1 MATGSIFGNLFG
13 GGGKGTLCIDIG
25 SNSVKFVKMEGGRIT
40 DYGLKEIGEAFDV
53 PSILRELVK
62 DYKPGEVFSFVSGPS
77 VSLRQ
82 APFPKMN
89 RRELKDAIMLRL
101 EKYSP
106 FTVDEAILDFKA
118 LGPVREAGAIKDNVM
133 VVAARKDIVS
143 DHISTLRKAGL
154 EPSGIGVIPFALQAA
169 VKKYGRVRPDETIC
183 LLDIG
188 AEFTDMIFMKGERLD
203 LARTIT
209 TAGNAVTEAM
219 TVAIT
224 TEEGQL
230 ALDAYDAENMKR
242 QYGLP
247 AEDSA
252 DRMPSGIMVKRLA
265 TLQRPALERFVA
277 EINRSIDYYRR
288 EFGETKIDRL
298 LLCGGTAAMKGLREY
313 IQTSLGVTT
322 QLFDPFKE
330 AGLYKKGTAPENE
343 AGYRMVTALGL
354 AYDHAAVDL
363 LPVEMKTGKF
373 IARDIRLA
381 VVGGV
386 LWVGLLVVVYVV
398 VAGWSQASAMQ
409 VSKLQKD
416 LKATEDANK
425 EYFAIEAQIRE
436 MEAKQRSLTA
446 VVGEEIIS
454 VPVLAGVTRMIPDN
468 IQLNS
473 LALTGQRSVKM
484 TGVVSAD
491 PFLLDIDLSQF
502 MIDLENSPGFQQ
514 VQLVSKNRSTLQGE
528 AVLEFEIQCVT
539 E

>member
-1 MATGSIFGNLFG
+1 MATGSVFSSLFG

-25 SNSVKFVKMEGGRIT
+25 SNSVKFVKMEGGRVT
-40 DYGLKEIGEAFDV
+40 DYGFKEIGEAFDV

-89 RRELKDAIMLRL
+89 RRELKDAILLRL

-106 FTVDEAILDFKA
+106 FTIDEAILDFKT

-154 EPSGIGVIPFALQAA
+154 EPSGISVIPFALQAA
-169 VKKYGRVRPDETIC
+169 VRKFGRVRPDETVC
-183 LLDIG
+183 VLDIG
-188 AEFTDMIFMKGERLD
+188 AEYTDMVFMKGERLD

-209 TAGNAVTEAM
+209 TAGNAITEAM

-230 ALDAYDAENMKR
+230 ALDAYDAENLKR
-242 QYGLP
+242 KYGLP
-247 AEDSA
+247 SA
-252 DRMPSGIMVKRLA
+252 DDDERLPSGVMVKRLA

-288 EFGETKIDRL
+288 EFGETKIERL
-298 LLCGGTAAMKGLREY
+298 LLCGGTAVMKGLREY
-313 IQTSLGVTT
+313 LQTALGVPAS
-322 QLFDPFKE
+322 LFDPFKE
-330 AGLYKKGTAPENE
+330 FGLYKKGTAPESE
-343 AGYRMVTALGL
+343 AGYRLVTALGL
-354 AYDHAAVDL
+354 LHDHTAVDL
-363 LPVEMKTGKF
+363 LPGEMKTGKAT
-373 IARDIRLA
+373 ARDVRIA
-381 VVGGV
+381 VLGGV
-386 LWVGLLVVVYVV
+386 LWVIILVVIY
-398 VAGWSQASAMQ
+398 AILASWSQASAAQ
-409 VSKLQKD
+409 VNRLKRD

-425 EYFAIEAQIRE
+425 EYFALENQIRE
-436 MEAKQRSLTA
+436 MEAKQHSLTA

-454 VPVLAGVTRMIPDN
+454 VPVLAQVTRIIPPN
-468 IQLNS
+468 IQLNT
-473 LALTGQRSVKM
+473 LALTGQRTVKM
-484 TGVVSAD
+484 TGVVSSE

-502 MIDLENSPGFQQ
+502 MIDLEGSPGFQQ
-514 VQLVSKNRSTLQGE
+514 VQLMSKNRSALQGE
-528 AVLEFEIQCVT
+528 SVLEFEIQCVT

>member
-1 MATGSIFGNLFG
+1 MATGVFGSLFG

-25 SNSVKFVKMEGGRIT
+25 SNSVKFVKMEGGRIV

-53 PSILRELVK
+53 PSILRELIK

-82 APFPKMN
+82 ANFPKMN
-89 RRELKDAIMLRL
+89 RRELKDAILLRL

-106 FTVDEAILDFKA
+106 FTLDEAILDFKT

-133 VVAARKDIVS
+133 VVAARKDIIS

-154 EPSGIGVIPFALQAA
+154 EPTAISVIPFALQATVRRFA
-169 VKKYGRVRPDETIC
+169 RVRADETVC

-188 AEFTDMIFMKGERLD
+188 AEFTDMVFLKGDRLD

-209 TAGNAVTEAM
+209 TAGNAITEAM

-230 ALDAYDAENMKR
+230 ALDAYDAENLKR
-242 QYGLP
+242 KYGIP
-247 AEDSA
+247 AEDDQ
-252 DRMPSGIMVKRLA
+252 DRLSSGIMVKRLV

-298 LLCGGTAAMKGLREY
+298 LICGGTAAMKGLREY
-313 IQTSLGVTT
+313 IQTNLGMPTE
-322 QLFDPFKE
+322 LFDPFK
-330 AGLYKKGTAPENE
+330 AGELYRKGTAPEDE
-343 AGYRMVTALGL
+343 IGHRLVTALGL
-354 AYDHAAVDL
+354 MYDHASVDL
-363 LPVEMKTGKF
+363 LPGEMRTGKF
-373 IARDIRLA
+373 VARDVRLA
-381 VVGGV
+381 VAGGIV
-386 LWVGLLVVVYVV
+386 WVGFLIVVYVLL
-398 VAGWSQASAMQ
+398 AGWSQTYIGRANRL
-409 VSKLQKD
+409 KRD
-416 LKATEDANK
+416 LKATEESNK
-425 EYFAIEAQIRE
+425 EYFALEQQVNE
-436 MEAKQRSLTA
+436 LSAKQKSLND
-446 VVGEEIIS
+446 VVGEVQVS
-454 VPVLAGVTRMIPDN
+454 VPIMAALTRTVPAN

-473 LALTGQRSVKM
+473 CVLTGQQNIKM
-484 TGVVSAD
+484 TGVVSGE
-491 PFLLDIDLSQF
+491 PFLLDVDLSQF
-502 MIDLENSPGFQQ
+502 MIDLEASPTFQQ
-514 VQLVSKNRSTLQGE
+514 VQLASKNRSSLQGE

>member
-1 MATGSIFGNLFG
+1 MATGVFGSLFG

-25 SNSVKFVKMEGGRIT
+25 SNSVKFVKMEGGRIV

-53 PSILRELVK
+53 PSILRELIK

-82 APFPKMN
+82 ANFPKMN
-89 RRELKDAIMLRL
+89 RRELKDAILLRL

-106 FTVDEAILDFKA
+106 FTLDEAILDFKT

-133 VVAARKDIVS
+133 VVAARKDIIS

-154 EPSGIGVIPFALQAA
+154 EPTAISVIPFALQATVRRFA
-169 VKKYGRVRPDETIC
+169 RVRADETVC

-188 AEFTDMIFMKGERLD
+188 AEFTDMVFLKGDRLD

-209 TAGNAVTEAM
+209 TAGNAITEAM

-230 ALDAYDAENMKR
+230 ALDAYDAESLKR
-242 QYGLP
+242 KHGIP
-247 AEDSA
+247 AEDDQ
-252 DRMPSGIMVKRLA
+252 DRLSSGIMVKRLA

-298 LLCGGTAAMKGLREY
+298 LICGGTAAMKGLREY
-313 IQTSLGVTT
+313 IQTNLGMPTE
-322 QLFDPFKE
+322 LFDPFK
-330 AGLYKKGTAPENE
+330 AGELYRKGTAPEDE
-343 AGYRMVTALGL
+343 IGHRLVTALGL
-354 AYDHAAVDL
+354 MYDHASVDL
-363 LPVEMKTGKF
+363 LPGEMRTGKF
-373 IARDIRLA
+373 VAQDVRLA
-381 VVGGV
+381 VAGGIV
-386 LWVGLLVVVYVV
+386 WVGFLIVVYVLL
-398 VAGWSQASAMQ
+398 AGWSQTYIGRANRL
-409 VSKLQKD
+409 KRD
-416 LKATEDANK
+416 LKATEESNK
-425 EYFAIEAQIRE
+425 EYFALEQQVNDLST
-436 MEAKQRSLTA
+436 KQKSLND
-446 VVGEEIIS
+446 VVGQVQVS
-454 VPVLAGVTRMIPDN
+454 VPIMAAVTRLVPAN

-473 LALTGQRSVKM
+473 CVLTGEKNIKM
-484 TGVVSAD
+484 TGVVSGE
-491 PFLLDIDLSQF
+491 PFLLDVDLSQF
-502 MIDLENSPGFQQ
+502 MIDLESSPTFQQ
-514 VQLVSKNRSTLQGE
+514 VQLASKNRNSLQGE

>member
-1 MATGSIFGNLFG
+1 LATGNIFSNLFG

-25 SNSVKFVKMEGGRIT
+25 SNSVKFVKMEGGRVT
-40 DYGLKEIGEAFDV
+40 DYGFKEIGEAFDV

-82 APFPKMN
+82 APFPKMS
-89 RRELKDAIMLRL
+89 RRELKDAILLRL

-106 FTVDEAILDFKA
+106 FTIDEAILDFKT
-118 LGPVREAGAIKDNVM
+118 LGPVREAGAIKENVM

-154 EPSGIGVIPFALQAA
+154 EPSGISVIPFALQAA
-169 VKKYGRVRPDETIC
+169 VRKFGRVRPDETVC
-183 LLDIG
+183 VLDIG
-188 AEFTDMIFMKGERLD
+188 AEYTDMVFMKGERLD

-209 TAGNAVTEAM
+209 TAGNAITEAM

-230 ALDAYDAENMKR
+230 ALDAYDAENLKR
-242 QYGLP
+242 KYGLP
-247 AEDSA
+247 SA
-252 DRMPSGIMVKRLA
+252 DDNEQLPSGVMVKRLA

-288 EFGETKIDRL
+288 EFGETKIERL
-298 LLCGGTAAMKGLREY
+298 LLCGGTAVMKGMREY
-313 IQTSLGVTT
+313 LQSALNVPAH
-322 QLFDPFKE
+322 LFDPFKE
-330 AGLYKKGTAPENE
+330 FGLYKKGTAPENE
-343 AGYRMVTALGL
+343 VGYRLVTALGL
-354 AYDHAAVDL
+354 LHDHTAVDL
-363 LPVEMKTGKF
+363 LPGEMKTGKTT
-373 IARDIRLA
+373 ARDLRLA
-381 VVGGV
+381 VFGGV
-386 LWVGLLVVVYVV
+386 LWVIILIVIYAVL
-398 VAGWSQASAMQ
+398 ASWSQASAAQ
-409 VSKLQKD
+409 VNRLKRD

-425 EYFAIEAQIRE
+425 EYFALEGQIKE
-436 MEAKQRSLTA
+436 MEAKQHGLTA

-454 VPVLAGVTRMIPDN
+454 VPVLAQVTRVIPAN
-468 IQLNS
+468 IQLNT
-473 LALTGQRSVKM
+473 LALTGQRAVKM
-484 TGVVSAD
+484 TGVVSSE

-502 MIDLENSPGFQQ
+502 MIDLEGSPGFQQ

-528 AVLEFEIQCVT
+528 SVLEFEIQCVT

>member
-1 MATGSIFGNLFG
+1 LATGSLFGNLFG

-25 SNSVKFVKMEGGRIT
+25 SNSVKFVKMEGGRVT
-40 DYGLKEIGEAFDV
+40 DYGFKEIGEAFDV

-82 APFPKMN
+82 AAFPKMN
-89 RRELKDAIMLRL
+89 RRELKDAILLRL

-106 FTVDEAILDFKA
+106 FALDEAILDFKT
-118 LGPVREAGAIKDNVM
+118 LGPQREAGAIKDNVM

-154 EPSGIGVIPFALQAA
+154 EPTGISVIPFALQAA
-169 VKKYGRVRPDETIC
+169 VKKFGHVRPDETVC

-188 AEFTDMIFMKGERLD
+188 AEFTDMVFMKGERLD
-203 LARTIT
+203 LARMIT

-230 ALDAYDAENMKR
+230 ALDAYDAENLKR
-242 QYGLP
+242 KYGLP
-247 AEDSA
+247 SEDDA
-252 DRMPSGIMVKRLA
+252 DRLPSGVMVKRLA

-277 EINRSIDYYRR
+277 EVNRSIDYYRR

-313 IQTSLGVTT
+313 IQSNLGIPAEI
-322 QLFDPFKE
+322 FDPFKE
-330 AGLYKKGTAPENE
+330 SGLYKKGTAPEDE
-343 AGYRMVTALGL
+343 VGHRLVTALGL
-354 AYDHAAVDL
+354 LYDHAAVDL
-363 LPVEMKTGKF
+363 LPGEMKTGKF
-373 IARDIRLA
+373 VARDIRLA
-381 VVGGV
+381 IAGGIV
-386 LWVGLLVVVYVV
+386 WAGLLILIYIGL
-398 VAGWSQASAMQ
+398 AGWSQASAMQ
-409 VSKLQKD
+409 VGRLKRD

-425 EYFAIEAQIRE
+425 EYFALEGQIKD
-436 MEAKQRSLTA
+436 MEAKQRSLTG
-446 VVGEEIIS
+446 VVGEEVIS
-454 VPVLAGVTRMIPDN
+454 VPVLAAATRMIPDN
-468 IQLNS
+468 IKLNT
-473 LALTGQRSVKM
+473 LTLTGQRNVKM
-484 TGVVSAD
+484 TGVVSSE

-502 MIDLENSPGFQQ
+502 MIDLENSPKFQQ

>member
-1 MATGSIFGNLFG
+1 MATGLGGLFGG

-25 SNSVKFVKMEGGRIT
+25 SNSVKFVKMEGGRVV

-53 PSILRELVK
+53 PSILRELIK
-62 DYKPGEVFSFVSGPS
+62 DYKPGEVYSFVSGPS

-89 RRELKDAIMLRL
+89 RRELKDAILLRL

-106 FTVDEAILDFKA
+106 FTLDEAILDFKT
-118 LGPVREAGAIKDNVM
+118 LGPQREAGAIKDNVM

-154 EPSGIGVIPFALQAA
+154 EPTSISVIPFALQAV
-169 VKKYGRVRPDETIC
+169 VKKFANIRPDESVC

-188 AEFTDMIFMKGERLD
+188 AEFTDMVFMKGERLD

-230 ALDAYDAENMKR
+230 ALDAYDAENLKR
-242 QYGLP
+242 KHGIP
-247 AEDSA
+247 GEDDAE
-252 DRMPSGIMVKRLA
+252 RLPSGIMVKRLA

-277 EINRSIDYYRR
+277 EVNRSIDYYRR

-298 LLCGGTAAMKGLREY
+298 LVCGGTAAMGGMREY
-313 IQTSLGVTT
+313 IQTNLGIPTE
-322 QLFDPFKE
+322 LFDPFRS
-330 AGLYKKGTAPENE
+330 AGLYKKGSAPEDE
-343 AGYRMVTALGL
+343 IGFRMVTALGL
-354 AYDHAAVDL
+354 LYDHSAVDL

-373 IARDIRLA
+373 VARDIRLA
-381 VVGGV
+381 VAGGIV
-386 LWVGLLVVVYVV
+386 WVGLLIFIFVVL
-398 VAGWSQASAMQ
+398 AGWSQAYVGRANR
-409 VSKLQKD
+409 LRRD
-416 LKATEDANK
+416 LKATEESNK
-425 EYFAIEAQIRE
+425 EYFALEAEVRE
-436 MEAKQRSLTA
+436 LEAKQRGLRE
-446 VVGEEIIS
+446 VVGEQIVS
-454 VPVLAGVTRMIPDN
+454 VPVMAQLTRIVPAN
-468 IQLNS
+468 VQLNTC
-473 LALTGQRSVKM
+473 ALTGQRNVKLA
-484 TGVVSAD
+484 GAVSGE

-502 MIDLENSPGFQQ
+502 LIDLETSPAFQQ
-514 VQLVSKNRSTLQGE
+514 VMLVSKSRGMLQGE
-528 AVLEFEIQCVT
+528 SVLEFEIQCVT

>member
-1 MATGSIFGNLFG
+1 LATGSLFGNLFG

-25 SNSVKFVKMEGGRIT
+25 SNSVKSVKMEGGRIT
-40 DYGLKEIGEAFDV
+40 DYGFKEIGEAFDV

-89 RRELKDAIMLRL
+89 RRELKDAILLRL

-106 FTVDEAILDFKA
+106 FTLDEAILDFKA
-118 LGPVREAGAIKDNVM
+118 LGPQREAGAIKDNVM

-154 EPSGIGVIPFALQAA
+154 EPTGISVIPFALQAA
-169 VKKYGRVRPDETIC
+169 VKKFGRVRPDETVC

-188 AEFTDMIFMKGERLD
+188 AEFTDMVFMKGERLD

-224 TEEGQL
+224 TEDGQL
-230 ALDAYDAENMKR
+230 ALDAYDAENLKR
-242 QYGLP
+242 KYGLP
-247 AEDSA
+247 SEDNAE
-252 DRMPSGIMVKRLA
+252 RLPSGVMVKRLA

-277 EINRSIDYYRR
+277 EVNRSIDYYRR

-298 LLCGGTAAMKGLREY
+298 LICGGTAAMKGLREY
-313 IQTSLGVTT
+313 IQTSLGVPT
-322 QLFDPFKE
+322 QIFDPFKE
-330 AGLYKKGTAPENE
+330 SGLYKKGTAPEDE
-343 AGYRMVTALGL
+343 VGYRLVTALGL
-354 AYDHAAVDL
+354 VYDHASVDL
-363 LPVEMKTGKF
+363 LPGEMKSGKF
-373 IARDIRLA
+373 VARDIRLA
-381 VVGGV
+381 VAGGV
-386 LWVGLLVVVYVV
+386 LWVGLLVVIYVV
-398 VAGWSQASAMQ
+398 LAGWSQASVAQ
-409 VSKLQKD
+409 VSRLRRD

-425 EYFAIEAQIRE
+425 EYFALEDQIKE
-436 MEAKQRSLTA
+436 MEAKQRSLTG

-454 VPVLAGVTRMIPDN
+454 VPVLAAVTRMIPAN

-473 LALTGQRSVKM
+473 LALTGQRTVKL
-484 TGVVSAD
+484 TGVVSSE